1 VNILVHDAQVVLLA
15 GGMGKRLGID
25 TPKCLLGISSNG
37 RTTTLLDICIS
48 KLVHNG
54 FRDFVLLLGYKAE
67 LVIEYIKSREEYRGL
82 SIAYSID
89 PEGSIGW
96 GKGKAFK
103 YALMNK
109 KIDASRRALV
119 TFPDD
124 ILLDDDIYS
133 ELLNEHIDNVR
144 RGIYSTIALVNGIEY
159 PYGTATLQGNIIT
172 EFKEK
177 PILNIH
183 TSIGVYAFEPEVY
196 TIIDELIDMNSSKA
210 LELESLIFPRLAEMG
225 RLAAYIIEHDRWLA
239 VNTLKDYEKAVRALS
254 QLYGK

>member
-1 VNILVHDAQVVLLA
+1 MNQDAQVVLLA

-37 RTTTLLDICIS
+37 RTTTLLDICMS
-48 KLVHNG
+48 KLIRNG

-67 LVIEYIKSREEYRGL
+67 LVMEHIKSREEYRGL

-89 PEGSIGW
+89 PENNIGW

-103 YALMNK
+103 YALINK
-109 KIDASRRALV
+109 KIDVNRRALV

-133 ELLNEHIDNVR
+133 DLLNEHMDNARKGV
-144 RGIYSTIALVNGIEY
+144 YSTIALVNGIEC
-159 PYGTATLQGNIIT
+159 PYGTATLQGNMIT
-172 EFKEK
+172 AFKEK
-177 PILNIH
+177 PILNIN

-196 TIIDELIDMNSSKA
+196 TIVDELIDMNSSKA
-210 LELESLIFPRLAEMG
+210 VELEALIFPRLAEMG
-225 RLAAYIIEHDRWLA
+225 RLAAYMIEHDRWLP
-239 VNTLKDYEKAVRALS
+239 VNTLKDYEKAVRLLYLS
-254 QLYGK
+254 YGK

>member
-1 VNILVHDAQVVLLA
+1 MVHDAQAVLLA

-37 RTTTLLDICIS
+37 KTATPLDICMC
-48 KLVHNG
+48 KLIHNG

-67 LVIEYIKSREEYRGL
+67 LVIEHIKSREEYRGL
-82 SIAYSID
+82 SIEYSID

-133 ELLNEHIDNVR
+133 ELLYEHMGNVR
-144 RGIYSTIALVNGIEY
+144 KGVYSTIALVNGIEY
-159 PYGTATLQGNIIT
+159 PYGTATLQGNMIT

-196 TIIDELIDMNSSKA
+196 TIIDDLIDMNSSKA
-210 LELESLIFPRLAEMG
+210 LELESLLFPRLAEMG
-225 RLAAYIIEHDRWLA
+225 RLAAYIIEHDKWLPI
-239 VNTLKDYEKAVRALS
+239 NTLKDYEKAVSLLYL
-254 QLYGK
+254 LYGK